1 MKRKEFCIIL
11 VKMRIFILVFISLS
25 CLSINSQEIIFEC
38 NRIVEGDSLVQRK
51 MWAQRGLE
59 PLRLGVGFSF
69 GASNSTYIKRY

>member
-59 PLRLGVGFSF
+59 PLRLGVGFLLELR
-69 GASNSTYIKRY
+69 IPPI

>member
-38 NRIVEGDSLVQRK
+38 NKIVEGDSLVQRK
-51 MWAQRGLE
+51 MDLVVMGTGTWVWVPVFMAIFFLY
-59 PLRLGVGFSF
+59 S
-69 GASNSTYIKRY
+69 